1 MAIFLQSTEMLLP
14 CLEPRPR
21 TYSENVPWDS
31 RALAE
36 VLSEST
42 AEVGET
48 AQASCCWSD
57 GLEGMKCEMER
68 NLLAKPMFSL
78 AATGKGKSILAISIQ
93 THMISIMKLWTPQLM
108 ILLCMVLLCVLG
120 GMQNTDSR
128 RSPIGDSETFL
139 CPEIQEESTLRSF
152 GASFPTLKVA
162 MVGNS
167 LLEECW
173 GLPKAVECTIKC
185 SRTFSCVNK
194 NHTCC
199 WTYCGNVCWKKK
211 RSLNDI

>member
-120 GMQNTDSR
+120 GMQNTDS
-128 RSPIGDSETFL
+128 L
-139 CPEIQEESTLRSF
+139 
-152 GASFPTLKVA
+152 
-162 MVGNS
+162 GNS

>member
-108 ILLCMVLLCVLG
+108 ILLL
-120 GMQNTDSR
+120 
-128 RSPIGDSETFL
+128 
-139 CPEIQEESTLRSF
+139 
-152 GASFPTLKVA
+152 
-162 MVGNS
+162 GNS

>member
-108 ILLCMVLLCVLG
+108 ILLSS
-120 GMQNTDSR
+120 SR
-128 RSPIGDSETFL
+128 ITSIT
-139 CPEIQEESTLRSF
+139 
-152 GASFPTLKVA
+152 
-162 MVGNS
+162 VGNS